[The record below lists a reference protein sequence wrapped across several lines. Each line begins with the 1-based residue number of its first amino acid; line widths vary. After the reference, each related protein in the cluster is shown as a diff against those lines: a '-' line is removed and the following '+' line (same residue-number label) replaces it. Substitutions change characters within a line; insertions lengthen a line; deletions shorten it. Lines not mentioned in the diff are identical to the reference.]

1 VCMVFDV
8 LLFELDSVLFVG
20 LLACQVV
27 PIADRKVIARL
38 RNCILALANCK
49 MMLYDTSIQ
58 YAFDESMKYKVSYS
72 LPSL

>member
-1 VCMVFDV
+1 VFGV
-8 LLFELDSVLFVG
+8 LLFPLDSVLFVG

-27 PIADRKVIARL
+27 PIDDRKVIARL
-38 RNCILALANCK
+38 RNCILALANSK

-58 YAFDESMKYKVSYS
+58 YAFEESMKYQVSYS